1 MDTDQICLGYLIEEL
16 GDPLIEVVV
25 AGLNT
30 GGTTNR
36 ADAQPFARLRCR
48 ATLAAAEEAMALGAG
63 GGVFIGGKG
72 PVVTLPLAGMVIFS
86 PQEGQSICV
95 PAPD

>member
-1 MDTDQICLGYLIEEL
+1 LDDLERRLGFIDQ
-16 GDPLIEVVV
+16 DF
-25 AGLNT
+25 AGFIAHGHLEMQGHP
-30 GGTTNR
+30 GGGGGGN
-36 ADAQPFARLRCR
+36 
-48 ATLAAAEEAMALGAG
+48 GAGRG

-86 PQEGQSICV
+86 PQEGQSIWV